1 MMIIM
6 EPLYKEKT
14 KSTPEVILD
23 PSKEIFLIK
32 GNSRPEN
39 TLEFFEPIINWLV
52 EYSNNPNPTTIFKFE
67 MDYFNSASSKI
78 FLNLIHALENIF
90 KKGTDVKVAWVSTD
104 EDILEAGQAYESL
117 TEVPFEYIEPV

>member
-1 MMIIM
+1 M

-23 PSKEIFLIK
+23 PLKEIFLIK

-39 TLEFFEPIINWLV
+39 TLEFFEPILNWLA
-52 EYSNNPNPTTIFKFE
+52 EYAINPNPTTIFKFE

-78 FLNLIHALENIF
+78 FLNIIHALENVF
-90 KKGTDVKVAWVSTD
+90 KKGTDVKVVWVSTD

-117 TEVPFEYIEPV
+117 TRVPFEFIEPTQ